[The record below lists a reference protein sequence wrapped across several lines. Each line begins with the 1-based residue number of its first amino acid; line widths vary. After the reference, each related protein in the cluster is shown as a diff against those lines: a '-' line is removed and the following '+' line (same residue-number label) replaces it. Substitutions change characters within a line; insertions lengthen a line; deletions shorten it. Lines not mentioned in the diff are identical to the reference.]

1 VVVRPDAEE
10 VEADGM
16 ATEGEGAEEEQI
28 GEEEVITAK
37 PPVPD
42 NYANR
47 NETHNFHG
55 FANAGA
61 RDVWGD
67 LKQRVLTLFGGMLSD
82 TYCNERGGAGETTTV
97 RMFEERG
104 LPA

>member
-16 ATEGEGAEEEQI
+16 ATEGEVAEEEQI

-37 PPVPD
+37 PPVAG
-42 NYANR
+42 NHANR
-47 NETHNFHG
+47 NETHNSHG

-61 RDVWGD
+61 RGVWDD
-67 LKQRVLTLFGGMLSD
+67 LKQRVLTLFDGMLSD
-82 TYCNERGGAGETTTV
+82 IYCNERGGAGKTTAT

>member
-1 VVVRPDAEE
+1 MVVRPDAEE

-16 ATEGEGAEEEQI
+16 ATEGEVAEEEQI

-42 NYANR
+42 NHANR
-47 NETHNFHG
+47 NETHNSHG

-61 RDVWGD
+61 RDVWDD
-67 LKQRVLTLFGGMLSD
+67 LKQRVLTLFEGMLSD
-82 TYCNERGGAGETTTV
+82 TYCNERGGAGETTAV

>member
-1 VVVRPDAEE
+1 VVRPDAEE

-16 ATEGEGAEEEQI
+16 ATEGEVAEEEQI

-42 NYANR
+42 NHANR
-47 NETHNFHG
+47 NETHNSHG

-61 RDVWGD
+61 RGVWDD
-67 LKQRVLTLFGGMLSD
+67 LKQRVLTLFEGMLPD
-82 TYCNERGGAGETTTV
+82 THCNERAVPEKL
-97 RMFEERG
+97 
-104 LPA
+104 LPSECLRKGDFPHR